1 MNHNLKNMSK
11 KLTPVIAKALAE
23 KVRAELLARHKG
35 SSKALVDKVESSKMY
50 KELLST
56 INKINELEEKKQ
68 DIRKEIEHKYS
79 TKISDVTVS
88 YHTKPQVYVNYH
100 ATFSVDSIKDLILI
114 EDYMSNDTK
123 TAEEFITFIA
133 DKILNH

>member
-1 MNHNLKNMSK
+1 MSK

-35 SSKALVDKVESSKMY
+35 STEALVDKVQSSKLY

-56 INKINELEEKKQ
+56 ISKISELEEKKQ
-68 DIRKEIEHKYS
+68 DIRKEIENKYS
-79 TKISDVTVS
+79 TKISDVSVS
-88 YHTKPQVYVNYH
+88 VYHSKPNISVNHH
-100 ATFSVDSIKDLILI
+100 ALFSVDSIKDLILI
-114 EDYMSNDTK
+114 EDYMSDDTK

-133 DKILNH
+133 DKILNY

>member
-1 MNHNLKNMSK
+1 MSK

-35 SSKALVDKVESSKMY
+35 SSEALVDKVESSKMY

-88 YHTKPQVYVNYH
+88 SYHTKPQVFVNYH

-114 EDYMSNDTK
+114 EDYMSDDTK